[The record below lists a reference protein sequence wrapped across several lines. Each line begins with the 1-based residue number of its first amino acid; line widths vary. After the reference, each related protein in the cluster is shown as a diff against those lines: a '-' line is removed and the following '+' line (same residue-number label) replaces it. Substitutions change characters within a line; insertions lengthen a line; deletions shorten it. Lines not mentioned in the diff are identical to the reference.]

1 MKILTAIIMFLL
13 SGLIVMLL
21 WNWVVL
27 EIFGLKTISYFQSLG
42 LYMLS
47 NVLIKPQA
55 SKLFENE

>member
-1 MKILTAIIMFLL
+1 MFLL